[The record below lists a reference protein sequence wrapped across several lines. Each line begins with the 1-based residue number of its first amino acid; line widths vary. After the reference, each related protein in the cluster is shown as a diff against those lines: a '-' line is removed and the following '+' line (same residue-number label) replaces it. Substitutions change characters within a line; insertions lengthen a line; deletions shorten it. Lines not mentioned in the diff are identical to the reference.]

1 MIIIS
6 TMVVICDKPYENTKY
21 NEYFNYF
28 NFELSDFQKYSI
40 EAIVTGNHSLVTAH
54 TGSGKTLPAEFAI
67 RYFKSKGK
75 KIVYTSPIKALS
87 NQKYYEFTNKY
98 PDISFGIFTGDIKM
112 NPCADVLIMTTEIL
126 MNYLYNLNSDIIE
139 KKEDDF
145 ELNIN
150 EELACVI
157 FDEVHYINDE
167 NRGKNWEQT
176 ILMLPEHIQM
186 IMLSATIDSPDKFA
200 KWCERE
206 SNTKQVY
213 LSSTYK
219 RVVPLTHYGFL
230 ITNEGVFKTIK
241 NKELQEKIKGKTN
254 KFITLKSKEDN
265 FDTNGYLSLKST
277 IDLFEKNNLFINR
290 THCLNKLA
298 FELKEQEMLPAIAFV
313 FSRKN
318 VEVYAKSITTNIL
331 EFDSKIPYTIKSE
344 CDSIIRKLPNYRE
357 YMNLPEYEELVKL
370 LEKGIGIHHSG
381 MIPILR
387 EIVEYMI
394 SKKNIKLLFA
404 TESFAI
410 GLDCP
415 IRTAIFTSLT
425 KFDGEKMRYLLPH
438 EYSQA
443 AGRAGRRGLDT
454 VGHIIHCN
462 NMFPLPSENEYKD
475 ILCGK
480 PQVLVSKFQISFQV
494 ILNLIKNGSNKK
506 EEFVEF
512 VNKSMMKSEIMT
524 DIDREKKNNEKL
536 KEELEKKREYV
547 NNLRTPLEVCNRY
560 IELTNENTDGIFKK
574 ISNKLKKEKEREIES
589 IKSENRFLLDNVKE
603 IKLLRDIEDEFNN
616 SLKYLEYCREY
627 ISRQIENVCNLLM
640 EKNFIINDE
649 NKYELT
655 ELGENA
661 SNISEINSLVITEIL
676 EKFNYFE
683 EYDTQEIIGILSIFS
698 DIKIKEELKSSIPNT
713 KNKKI
718 KEIVN
723 EIKESYLEYEK
734 LEYDLSI
741 SSGTDYD
748 NSITNDVIDI
758 LQEWCKLEDETQCKY
773 FIAKCLDDKE
783 ISIGDFT
790 KGILKISTISKE
802 LSKIC
807 NKMEKTLCLS
817 KLEEVDTNILKY
829 VATTQSLYI

>member
-1 MIIIS
+1 
-6 TMVVICDKPYENTKY
+6 MVVICDKTYENTEY

-126 MNYLYNLNSDIIE
+126 MNYLYNLNSEIIE

-206 SNTKQVY
+206 SNKKQVY

-277 IDLFEKNNLFINR
+277 IDLFEKNNIFVNR

-298 FELKEQEMLPAIAFV
+298 YELKEQEMLPAIAFV

-331 EFDSKIPYTIKSE
+331 EFDSKIPYTIKNE
-344 CDSIIRKLPNYRE
+344 CDSIIRKLPNYKE

-394 SKKNIKLLFA
+394 SKKNIKMLFA

-462 NMFPLPSENEYKD
+462 NMFTLPSENEYRD

-494 ILNLIKNGSNKK
+494 ILNLIKNGSSKK
-506 EEFVEF
+506 EDFIEF
-512 VNKSMMKSEIMT
+512 VNKSMLKSEILT
-524 DIDREKKNNEKL
+524 DVERQEKSNEKI
-536 KEELEKKREYV
+536 KEELDKKREYV
-547 NNLRTPLEVCNRY
+547 KNLRTPLEVCNRY
-560 IELTNENTDGIFKK
+560 IELTKESTDGIYKK

-589 IKSENRFLLDNVKE
+589 LKSENKFLLDNVKE
-603 IKLLRDIEDEFNN
+603 IKLLRENEYKYN
-616 SLKYLEYCREY
+616 SSLEYLEHSREY
-627 ISRQIENVCNLLM
+627 ISIQVENVCKLLK
-640 EKNFIINDE
+640 EKNFIIDRE
-649 NKYELT
+649 NNYELT

-661 SNISEINSLVITEIL
+661 SNISEIHSLVITEIL

-713 KNKKI
+713 KNTKI

-723 EIKESYLEYEK
+723 EIKDLYLKYEI
-734 LEYDLSI
+734 LDSELCIYN
-741 SSGTDYD
+741 GTDYE
-748 NSITNDVIDI
+748 NSITNDVIDV
-758 LQEWCKLEDETQCKY
+758 LQEWCKLEDEAQCKY
-773 FIAKCLDDKE
+773 FIGTSLEDKE